1 MPAFEWYAEHF
12 GPAEHLGSA
21 GHLGAERRVKA
32 RVHVLPLITNRRG
45 RPPHLL
51 AEPFFNLS
59 LLALGARGLTTPARE
74 LMLRPGRCLRF
85 ETVAGGHCP
94 FSFYARDAPARLARF
109 RTAVARTLQLVPSP
123 TAVRRR
129 LLLVTRSAA
138 GGGWSRG
145 SSGRHVAG
153 GGVDTSPPRQITNEH
168 LLRDAAAP
176 FQTALR
182 ALGYDVQ
189 VVDFGRLPIAE
200 QFGLVASSR
209 VLLGNHGQG
218 MAWSALLPTDRVR
231 CGVVEMFARGA
242 AETPPTDYRDWSAA
256 NGAAYVP
263 LLQASTPDCKG
274 RPIRTCGHV
283 VVDVGELT
291 RAVVTLIRG
300 LDAAG
305 PPPQAVGA

>member
-1 MPAFEWYAEHF
+1 MRIATWNVN
-12 GPAEHLGSA
+12 SI
-21 GHLGAERRVKA
+21 KA
-32 RVHVLPLITNRRG
+32 RLPTVLEVLDAINCDVVCLQEIKCLNDQFPYKPL
-45 RPPHLL
+45 
-51 AEPFFNLS
+51 
-59 LLALGARGLTTPARE
+59 RE
-74 LMLRPGRCLRF
+74 
-85 ETVAGGHCP
+85 
-94 FSFYARDAPARLARF
+94 
-109 RTAVARTLQLVPSP
+109 
-123 TAVRRR
+123 
-129 LLLVTRSAA
+129 
-138 GGGWSRG
+138 
-145 SSGRHVAG
+145 
-153 GGVDTSPPRQITNEH
+153 
-168 LLRDAAAP
+168 
-176 FQTALR
+176 
-182 ALGYDVQ
+182 LGYDVQ

-291 RAVVTLIRG
+291 RAVVTLMRG